1 MESIYL
7 YVIIASAAIVI
18 IALGGLAIYYRNK
31 LEKCKTTLIRYI
43 NENIEMKQKL
53 PEYELPN
60 YINNEEIT
68 PSEFTRIMTNVMKR
82 LLFIA

>member
-1 MESIYL
+1 MESIYW
-7 YVIIASAAIVI
+7 YVILASAAIVI

-43 NENIEMKQKL
+43 NETIEMKEKL
-53 PEYELPN
+53 PEYEMPN
-60 YINNEEIT
+60 FINSEEIT
-68 PSEFTRIMTNVMKR
+68 PSEFSRIMTNVMKR